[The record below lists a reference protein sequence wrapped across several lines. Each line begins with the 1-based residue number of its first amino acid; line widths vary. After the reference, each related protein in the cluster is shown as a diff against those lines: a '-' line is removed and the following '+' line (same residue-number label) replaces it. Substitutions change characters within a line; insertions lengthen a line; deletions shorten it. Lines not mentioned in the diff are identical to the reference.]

1 MPISTF
7 YSELF
12 SEHNYSSQLQDMDIL
27 FTIKKSK
34 TQWWYLGDIIIAL
47 K

>member
-12 SEHNYSSQLQDMDIL
+12 SEHNYSSQLQDMIL
-27 FTIKKSK
+27 FTKKKSK